1 MDYKEDFFEEKNV
14 YEEDVKV
21 EEERKSKEKNIYLKS
36 FLKEILNT
44 FFISMLII
52 FLALIIL
59 IFMFVIIN
67 IN

>member
-1 MDYKEDFFEEKNV
+1 MDYKEDFEEKNV
-14 YEEDVKV
+14 YEDDVKV
-21 EEERKSKEKNIYLKS
+21 EDRKSKEKNIYLRS